1 MMIEFVHVG
10 AEECSYGERIRFQA
24 RLNQD
29 VMEEYLR
36 RYAAK
41 VIVLF
46 CLALVVLVIPLLIS
60 PLIVLLC
67 WPTIAAKAHTAAE
80 KSHLYVT
87 DSCVVY
93 QFGFRPLRVP
103 LAYIQSIR
111 VANGCC
117 TVLCTGLC
125 MNISVVEAVVVWR
138 VGTSCKIQ
146 KVPFVGLEDPES
158 FVEYVRD
165 KIRDNERICDCC
177 CCY

>member
-1 MMIEFVHVG
+1 MEFVG
-10 AEECSYGERIRFQA
+10 AEEGSYGERIRYQA
-24 RLNQD
+24 RLNKD
-29 VMEEYLR
+29 VMEKYLR
-36 RYAAK
+36 RYAAR

-46 CLALVVLVIPLLIS
+46 CFAFVVFVIPLLIS

-67 WPTIAAKAHTAAE
+67 WPTIASKAHTAAE

-93 QFGFRPLRVP
+93 QFGFRPLRIP
-103 LAYIQSIR
+103 LANIQSIR
-111 VANGCC
+111 VANGCYA
-117 TVLCTGLC
+117 VLCTGLC
-125 MNISVVEAVVVWR
+125 MNNPVVEAVVVWR
-138 VGTSCKIQ
+138 VELSCKIT

-177 CCY
+177 SCCCCC